1 MTIGHDQLFPDRY
14 RIIDISSRICIIAG
28 QM

>member
-1 MTIGHDQLFPDRY
+1 MTIGHVKWLPDRY
-14 RIIDISSRICIIAG
+14 LSIDISSRICIIAG